1 MNLNIIRPKNETED
15 LLLSITKN
23 CETLIEQTHT
33 KPQETLEF
41 KMIKPR
47 EIFHFKP
54 LIQIKG
60 DWMIGLT
67 DLEVYNSIFNIT
79 EENNK
84 FDLYKFPDEK
94 AGGISYEKVRDEIE
108 KDLDIEDITAEDLQ
122 DDIIG
127 PIIIEEYRE
136 QVTKRMKDEQY
147 MNILAIYTRS
157 VFQDFESFLRTQIDL
172 IEDDV
177 KLVLD
182 EYNSSFITYELEPG
196 IYTFKD
202 ISEALFNILQS
213 EYLVPSNTI
222 VIEFDDVSRKSK
234 IVVSNDTI
242 AIRFDENSFFSTI
255 LGFTAGWDYKHYN
268 QYLSQKIVNLS
279 STNKIHLKC
288 DAIDG
293 SVLNGI
299 RQPIL
304 YSFVL
309 DKPSGYKVF
318 SEPETIHFKKINKSV
333 LNTITFY
340 LEDDSDKEF
349 DFNQETLTFTLQMI
363 KFELTCLHTII
374 RVNIFVYTYT
384 YKT

>member
-1 MNLNIIRPKNETED
+1 MDLIMIRPKNQTED
-15 LLLSITKN
+15 LLLSITIN

-41 KMIKPR
+41 KMTKPR

-54 LIQIKG
+54 PIQIKG

-84 FDLYKFPDEK
+84 FELYKFPDEK
-94 AGGISYEKVRDEIE
+94 AGGVTYEKVRDEIE
-108 KDLDIEDITAEDLQ
+108 KDLDNEDITAADLQ

-127 PIIIEEYRE
+127 PIIVEEYKE
-136 QVTKRMKDEQY
+136 QVTKRMNDEQY

-172 IEDDV
+172 VEDDI

-182 EYNSSFITYELEPG
+182 EYNSNFVTYELVPG
-196 IYTFKD
+196 IYRYRD
-202 ISEALFNILQS
+202 MAEALYYILES
-213 EYLVPSNTI
+213 EYPSSGSEI
-222 VIEFDDVSRKSK
+222 LIRLDDITRKTN
-234 IVVSNDTI
+234 VVVRSGII
-242 AIRFDENSFFSTI
+242 AIRFDEKSFFSTI
-255 LGFTAGWDYKHYN
+255 LGFTPGWDYKHYN

-279 STNKIHLKC
+279 NTNEIHLKC

-293 SVLNGI
+293 SVVNGV

-309 DKPSGYKVF
+309 DKPAGYKIF
-318 SEPETIHFKKINKSV
+318 SEPETIHYKKINKSV

-340 LEDDSDKEF
+340 LEDDNNKEV
-349 DFNQETLTFTLQMI
+349 DFNGETLTFTLQMI
-363 KFELTCLHTII
+363 KI
-374 RVNIFVYTYT
+374 
-384 YKT
+384 